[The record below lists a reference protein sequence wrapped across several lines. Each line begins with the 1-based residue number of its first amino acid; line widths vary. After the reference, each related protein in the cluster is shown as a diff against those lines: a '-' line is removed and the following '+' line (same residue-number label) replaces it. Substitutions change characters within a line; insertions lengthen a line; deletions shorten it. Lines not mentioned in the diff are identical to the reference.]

1 VAVSGEPELLRIPQV
16 AQILGVSKRQ
26 AYDWVVRGILPG
38 VVRAGRAVYV
48 RKQPLER
55 WLQGHAEA
63 ASFGGDGPAAHAGV
77 EFDGGAPRPGYSSC
91 SRNTRE
97 TVQSGQNDDLR

>member
-1 VAVSGEPELLRIPQV
+1 MNGEPQLLRVREV
-16 AQILGVSKRQ
+16 AALLGVSRRV
-26 AYDWVVRGILPG
+26 AYDLVARGVLPG
-38 VVRAGRAVYV
+38 VVRSGRALYV

-63 ASFGGDGPAAHAGV
+63 ASFCGDGPAAHAGV